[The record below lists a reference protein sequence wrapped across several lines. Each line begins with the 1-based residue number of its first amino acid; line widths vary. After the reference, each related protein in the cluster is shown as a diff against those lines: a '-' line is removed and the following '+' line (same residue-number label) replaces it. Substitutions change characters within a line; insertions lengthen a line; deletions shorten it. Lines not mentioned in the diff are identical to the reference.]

1 MTRNQMSRRSRMRN
15 LLAPKRRRQ
24 ANRRGW
30 LMSRMPIVDEDQRRI
45 AWADWR
51 EDLYGFTATDVG
63 PSFSRSD
70 PPQSFT
76 PGWYVLTEGE
86 KTEQKEEADAMVK
99 EKITGPVRLLGREQI
114 IIGKENPTEYDKLI
128 FQRLYEGKWETI
140 DKVKD
145 IERDAYAFN
154 HRPYA
159 LPDDEMSKAFSE
171 QREEYNPDADKP

>member
-1 MTRNQMSRRSRMRN
+1 MDRRVMSRHSRMRN

-24 ANRRGW
+24 ARQRGW
-30 LMSRMPIVDEDQRRI
+30 LMSRMPIVDDGRRAI

-51 EDLYGFTATDVG
+51 AVLYGFTAADVG
-63 PSFSRSD
+63 PSFSWSD
-70 PPQSFT
+70 PTQSLR

-86 KTEQKEEADAMVK
+86 KAEQKEETDAMVK
-99 EKITGPVRLLGREQI
+99 EKITGPVRLSGREQI
-114 IIGKENPTEYDKLI
+114 IICKENPTEYDKLI

-159 LPDDEMSKAFSE
+159 LPDDETSKAFSE